1 MRHRYLLGYL
11 IAAAMIMALGCTTV
25 LAQADQGTKRYAPPS
40 VSKDHSKPAP
50 RTADGHPDLSGM
62 WIEKYGA
69 LGTDPAAG
77 KTEVPNRRSG
87 MPAAYPSD
95 ELPYQPWA
103 ALKARQLHDAENTDP
118 LLHCEPYGVPRIWG
132 GPHPA
137 RLVQLPGE
145 LIILYERDTA
155 FRIIPTDDAE
165 GGVSFIQNDQLSG
178 QLHQPCRVRAAPDA
192 RNAVGLAMQQRIGI
206 LSVVQLSGFQGR
218 PGLIRQF
225 VRRIG
230 SGHTGPA
237 VRHFRFS
244 GSGIGSQRSVFLDP
258 HSGEVWMSVSCA
270 RSWLGMILGY
280 RRRRIPLRALICLCQ
295 NGRAAQSHDHRR
307 GN

>member
-40 VSKDHSKPAP
+40 ISKDHSKPAP

-95 ELPYQPWA
+95 ELPYQSWA

-155 FRIIPTDDAE
+155 FRIIPTD
-165 GGVSFIQNDQLSG
+165 GRSHN
-178 QLHQPCRVRAAPDA
+178 PDA
-192 RNAVGLAMQQRIGI
+192 DPSWMGN
-206 LSVVQLSGFQGR
+206 SVAKWEGDTLVIDTIDLN
-218 PGLIRQF
+218 
-225 VRRIG
+225 
-230 SGHTGPA
+230 
-237 VRHFRFS
+237 
-244 GSGIGSQRSVFLDP
+244 
-258 HSGEVWMSVSCA
+258 EK
-270 RSWLGMILGY
+270 SWLGSGKNAGEGSGTFHSDALHVTE
-280 RRRRIPLRALICLCQ
+280 RISRPDFDHLTVQITDDDAKVFTHPWIYSWNMNLVPKEDMYEDVTCSNEKDYEHELPDKP
-295 NGRAAQSHDHRR
+295 AATDKSAAA
-307 GN
+307 N